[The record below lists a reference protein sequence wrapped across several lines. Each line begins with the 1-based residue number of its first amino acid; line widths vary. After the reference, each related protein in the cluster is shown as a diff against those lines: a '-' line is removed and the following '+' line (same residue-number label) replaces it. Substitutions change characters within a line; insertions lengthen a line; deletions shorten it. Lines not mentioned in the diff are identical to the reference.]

1 MKIVIYSQQGG
12 DTLSGVHTDISFD
25 FHSFKYA
32 IVIKTLSDEVAHFI
46 SCKDIESIGIWRTSE
61 LECAFISACKNGKPL
76 FMIVPDGENEEGDLQ
91 EILHNCVDK
100 IPD

>member
-25 FHSFKYA
+25 FNNFKNA
-32 IVIKTLSDEVAHFI
+32 IIVKTETNEVVHYI

-61 LECAFISACKNGKPL
+61 LDCAFISACKNGKPI
-76 FMIVPDGENEEGDLQ
+76 FMIVPDSDEEAQLHT
-91 EILHNCVDK
+91 ILSHCIDK
-100 IPD
+100 IKE